1 MDVNNILN
9 RIKENALSEK
19 TWNKTTAISYGKR
32 ILQASI

>member
-19 TWNKTTAISYGKR
+19 HGIKQLLSVMGKR
-32 ILQASI
+32 ILLVFT

>member
-19 TWNKTTAISYGKR
+19 HGIKQLLSVMGKGY
-32 ILQASI
+32 S